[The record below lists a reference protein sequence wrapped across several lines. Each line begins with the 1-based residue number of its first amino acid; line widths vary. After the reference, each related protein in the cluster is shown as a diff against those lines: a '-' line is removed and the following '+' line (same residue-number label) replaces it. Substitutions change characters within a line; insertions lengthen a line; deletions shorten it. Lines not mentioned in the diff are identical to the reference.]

1 MRININADHEPAAPA
16 TKDQKIEKIFMVRKG
31 IIAYNVRHLRYSY
44 RMSRDDVAARCG
56 LSAHSIVQAERE
68 DVDVKL
74 TTLIRIA
81 KGFNITLDQ
90 LIGGRIK

>member
-1 MRININADHEPAAPA
+1 MRINIEASHPKPV
-16 TKDQKIEKIFMVRKG
+16 TFDQKINTVFVERKN
-31 IIAYNVRHLRYSY
+31 IIAYNVRHLRNSY

-81 KGFNITLDQ
+81 EGFNVTLDQ